1 MNMQSTVTKAQAIGL
16 LTRRPVQPARPAAA
30 RPEVIGSP
38 YLNSAQNQPMPPEP
52 VSSLAIE
59 DLEILLEAV
68 RCRLRQT
75 ACTGLALPEGGPL
88 LGKVS
93 KAQADVLDCVAA
105 LEQLHSAL
113 TRELA
118 RNRDLEMTVFD
129 TRTALAQLR
138 GELEGTL
145 AGERQ
150 ARHQALHDGLTSL
163 PNRDCFRERLT
174 LAIARTTTKSSG
186 PAVLYLDLDGFKA
199 INDQHGHAVGDEVLK
214 IIAARMSRAVRVGD
228 TVARLGGDEFGCLLT
243 AFRDREHLSRMA
255 AKLFDAI
262 AAPMTLDRLM
272 LEVRPSIGI
281 ALCPEH
287 GSTPEHLLACAD
299 AAMYDA
305 KRRGSGH
312 AFGQAGYTAPARAN
326 GATANGAAANSA

>member
-1 MNMQSTVTKAQAIGL
+1 MNRQATVTTAQAIGL
-16 LTRRPVQPARPAAA
+16 LTRPVQPARPARA

-38 YLNSAQNQPMPPEP
+38 FLTSAQNKPMPPEP

-59 DLEILLEAV
+59 DIEILLEAV
-68 RCRLRQT
+68 RSRLRQT
-75 ACTGLALPEGGPL
+75 ACTGLAMPEAGPL
-88 LGKVS
+88 FGKVS

-118 RNRDLEMTVFD
+118 RSRDLEMTVFD

-150 ARHQALHDGLTSL
+150 ARHQALHDSLTSL
-163 PNRDCFRERLT
+163 PNRACFRDRLA
-174 LAIARTTTKSSG
+174 LAIARATTRPASL
-186 PAVLYLDLDGFKA
+186 AVLYLDLDGFKA

-255 AKLFDAI
+255 TKLFNAI
-262 AAPMTLDRLM
+262 AAPLTLDRLM

-281 ALCPEH
+281 ALCPDH

-305 KRRGSGH
+305 KRRQSGH
-312 AFGQAGYTAPARAN
+312 AFGPAACTTSARAN
-326 GATANGAAANSA
+326 GAAANGAAANSA

>member
-1 MNMQSTVTKAQAIGL
+1 MNRQATVTTAQAIGL
-16 LTRRPVQPARPAAA
+16 LTRPVLPVRPLLARPV
-30 RPEVIGSP
+30 VLGSP
-38 YLNSAQNQPMPPEP
+38 LLATVTNKPMPPEP

-68 RCRLRQT
+68 RSRLRET
-75 ACTGLALPEGGPL
+75 ASLNLAPPGDGPHA
-88 LGKVS
+88 GIVS
-93 KAQADVLDCVAA
+93 KAQADVLDCVSA

-118 RNRDLEMTVFD
+118 RSRDLEMTVFD

-150 ARHQALHDGLTSL
+150 ARHQALHDSLTSL
-163 PNRDCFRERLT
+163 PNRGCFQERLGVAISRAT
-174 LAIARTTTKSSG
+174 AHRSELA
-186 PAVLYLDLDGFKA
+186 VVYMDLDGFKA

-214 IIAARMSRAVRVGD
+214 IVAARLSRAVRVGD

-243 AFRDREHLSRMA
+243 AFRDRDHLSLMA
-255 AKLFDAI
+255 GKLFDAI
-262 AAPMTLDRLM
+262 AAPLTLDQLRLT
-272 LEVRPSIGI
+272 VRPSIGI
-281 ALCPEH
+281 SLCPTH
-287 GSTPEHLLACAD
+287 GATAERLLASAD

-305 KRRGSGH
+305 KRRQCGH
-312 AFGQAGYTAPARAN
+312 AFGQANSPPAR
-326 GATANGAAANSA
+326 TNGAAADPV